1 MLNLKNQWFFNIPL
15 KGAFAG
21 RARASGEL
29 IRCVDPYQIIPC
41 GPRARAHVEVLP
53 PPLIMTVA
61 IISEGAI
68 IVNVVILAII
78 LIAIII
84 AMDMII
90 AVAATVV
97 VAVVHIVSAI
107 AGPAGRICPAPSGP
121 ARQCAG

>member
-1 MLNLKNQWFFNIPL
+1 MGARDWRTYPL
-15 KGAFAG
+15 RGSLSNNTM
-21 RARASGEL
+21 RAT
-29 IRCVDPYQIIPC
+29 
-41 GPRARAHVEVLP
+41 RARAHVEVLP

-68 IVNVVILAII
+68 IVNVVIVTII

-84 AMDMII
+84 AMDIMI

-107 AGPAGRICPAPSGP
+107 AGPAGRICPAPAGP